1 MKQRTW
7 HRDFIGG
14 MGVESA
20 RLSIKDFVFQDTILK
35 DYKMFVDK
43 KKRRITE
50 TEYRDIVLD
59 KFKQGLLPKKFLEDI
74 VPENQIILAE

>member
-74 VPENQIILAE
+74 VPENQII